1 MKCGGVKKLTPRLL
15 MSIEGGVVIQLSTH
29 NYGVEEVV
37 IASQRPV
44 LAQKLL
50 EGKGASEV
58 PSLVAMVYRL
68 CGRAQTFASAMALE
82 QAIGNAASEEAME
95 VRLQLVRMEV
105 IREHLWRILLDWPK
119 LMNMPSKGNL
129 MKQVLAFDKDWASA
143 LDGKNNIFQLGSTC
157 SAVEKSKAS
166 KVAMLCG
173 TFLKEHVFSMSPQT
187 FYACHDVDQ
196 LLLWAQYTQTG
207 AARFIHAL
215 IQQEMADI
223 GQASVNVLPELDEA
237 WLIQKLG
244 GADAEKFVSRPSMD
258 ETTYETTP
266 LSRQFEHPL
275 IQAVVN
281 KFGHGL
287 LARFIAVLLEV
298 AETFVDLVG
307 SLFQAKN
314 PLVQSPQRRDG
325 LGSVEAARG
334 RLIHHVELEDDEV
347 KTYHIIAPT
356 EWNFH
361 PNGVLKSALRQLKG
375 DIQSIEKQ
383 AGLLIHAM
391 DPCVQFTLDVQDA

>member
-1 MKCGGVKKLTPRLL
+1 
-15 MSIEGGVVIQLSTH
+15 MSIEGRVVIQISTLK
-29 NYGVEEVV
+29 NRVEEVE

-44 LAQKLL
+44 LAQKML
-50 EGKGASEV
+50 EGKDASEV
-58 PSLVAMVYRL
+58 PSLVSMVYRL

-82 QAIGNAASEEAME
+82 QAMGNSASEEAME

-105 IREHLWRILLDWPK
+105 IREHLWRILLSWPK
-119 LMNMPSKGNL
+119 LMDMPSQGDL
-129 MKQVLAFDKDWASA
+129 MKQVLTFDKDWAST
-143 LDGKNNIFQLGSTC
+143 LDGQNNIFQLGSSC
-157 SAVEKSKAS
+157 SMVGPAMEKSKAS
-166 KVAMLCG
+166 KVAILCG
-173 TFLKEHVFSMSPQT
+173 TFLKEHVFFMSPQT

-207 AARFIHAL
+207 AARFIHML

-244 GADAEKFVSRPSMD
+244 GADAELFVSRPSVG

-275 IQAVVN
+275 IQAVMN

-287 LARFIAVLLEV
+287 LARFVAVLLEV
-298 AETFVDLVG
+298 AETFIDLVD
-307 SLFQAKN
+307 SLLQTKDL
-314 PLVQSPQRRDG
+314 LVQSPQRRDG
-325 LGSVEAARG
+325 LGFVEAARG
-334 RLIHHVELEDDEV
+334 RLIHHVALENDEV

-361 PNGVLKSALRQLKG
+361 PNGVLKSALQQLKG

-391 DPCVQFTLDVQDA
+391 DPCVQFTLDVQGA